1 MSIYSKHYRLPLGL
15 AGSEPVD
22 RQMDRSPPLR
32 DQEMVRRRRLAPINE
47 PLPTTFKWL
56 ARLPR
61 IVRPL
66 ALLRR
71 YPRIANNMAG
81 AWGDPKA
88 FRAYLDDLL
97 IDRRGNRQG
106 FAPEIQRELVLL
118 RFHYEEEHPVL
129 LDAYSDV
136 TKRR

>member
-1 MSIYSKHYRLPLGL
+1 MSIYSKHYRLPVGL
-15 AGSEPVD
+15 NESEPVD
-22 RQMDRSPPLR
+22 RQMARNPPLR

-47 PLPTTFKWL
+47 PLPATFRWL
-56 ARLPR
+56 AKLPR

-81 AWGDPKA
+81 AWGDPRA

-106 FAPEIQRELVLL
+106 FTPEIQRELVLL
-118 RFHYEEEHPVL
+118 RFHYEEEHPVV
-129 LDAYSDV
+129 LDVYHDAA
-136 TKRR
+136 KRN